1 MTRPVLLNNV
11 AHKDLRII
19 TARGATYG
27 DSVMAA
33 LTFPDEFRSVQAHYP
48 IVFQKTADG
57 TAFQPL
63 ALFGLTEG
71 ENLFLGENGWDAA
84 YVPLAIERQPF
95 LVGFDSGEPMVH
107 VDLDSPRVSRSQGEP
122 VFRPFGGHSEYL
134 ERISSVLLA
143 LHEGV
148 RSTPAFVNALL
159 EHQLLEPFVLDIE
172 GADGTPHRWS
182 GFYTVHEERL
192 GKLDG
197 AALERLQRAGY
208 LLPIY
213 MVIASTGRLRDLVDR
228 RQQRMRA
235 AACAN

>member
-1 MTRPVLLNNV
+1 MSRHVLLNNV

-19 TARGATYG
+19 TARGAQYG
-27 DSVMAA
+27 DNVMAA
-33 LTFPDEFRSVQAHYP
+33 ITFPDEFRSVQAHYP
-48 IVFQKTADG
+48 IVFQKTPDG
-57 TAFQPL
+57 TGFQPL
-63 ALFGLTEG
+63 ALFGLREG
-71 ENLFLGENGWDAA
+71 ENLFLDEHGWDAA

-95 LVGFDSGEPMVH
+95 LVGFDQGKPLVH
-107 VDLDSPRVSRSQGEP
+107 LDLDSPRVSTQQGEP
-122 VFRPFGGHSEYL
+122 VFLPFGGHTEYL

-143 LHEGV
+143 LHEGLK
-148 RSTPAFVNALL
+148 STPAFVSALL

-172 GADGTPHRWS
+172 GDGDTPHRWS

-192 GKLDG
+192 GRLDG
-197 AALERLQRAGY
+197 AALERLQRARH